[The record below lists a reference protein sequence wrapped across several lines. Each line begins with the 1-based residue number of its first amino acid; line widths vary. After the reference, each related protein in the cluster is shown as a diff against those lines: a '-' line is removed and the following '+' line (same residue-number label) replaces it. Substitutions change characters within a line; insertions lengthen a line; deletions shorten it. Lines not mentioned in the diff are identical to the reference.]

1 MKDVT
6 LNVRDLS
13 KVYGTSTPLTVELL
27 DNKTPL
33 TNKTIIFTIHGVSYN
48 RVTDSNGKA
57 SLNINLLPGTYP
69 CTVHFVGDSGYNSAT
84 RECIVRV
91 LNNSTPQRETKQQ
104 GNYFEVNKIALHVT
118 MSGGFDVTPGQ
129 NIKETTLLHD
139 SENYNTPTFYFNSGF
154 DGDEFEVSVVLK
166 ETDFYNGEQVMS
178 ILNSWNKV
186 NLPVSVVTDSMI
198 VANGKYT
205 MQIKKKSQTLEKRSI
220 WKLRFKQY
228 YENSLSFES
237 MYDRKTSTLS
247 SVDQLLL
254 KQVNGI
260 NKDSPRDVI
269 TALQRKLNVA
279 GYWTYPQETYGFW
292 EGVPTMIYLF
302 QYDVMHVQGRAPGLD
317 GVDYETITE
326 LIDYTSG
333 GLLNG

>member
-1 MKDVT
+1 MKDVI
-6 LNVRDLS
+6 LNVKDLS

-27 DNKTPL
+27 DNTTPL
-33 TNKTIIFTIHGVSYN
+33 RDMTIIFTINTRSYN
-48 RVTDSNGKA
+48 RVTDGNGKA
-57 SLNINLLPGTYP
+57 SLNINLQPGTYP
-69 CTVHFVGDSGYNSAT
+69 CTVHFVGTVDYNSAT
-84 RECIVRV
+84 ENCVVRV
-91 LNNSTPQRETKQQ
+91 ISNITPQEKVKQP
-104 GNYFEVNKIALHVT
+104 GNYFEVNKIPLHVT

-139 SENYNTPTFYFNSGF
+139 SENYNTPTFYFNAGF

-166 ETDFYNGEQVMS
+166 ESYFYNGEQVMA
-178 ILNSWNKV
+178 ILNSWNKT

-228 YENSLSFES
+228 YENNLSFES
-237 MYDRKTSTLS
+237 MYTWKTSTLS

-260 NKDSPRDVI
+260 NKDSPKEVRI
-269 TALQRKLNVA
+269 ALQTKLRNI
-279 GYWTYPQETYGFW
+279 GYWTDPLDGLW
-292 EGVPTMIYLF
+292 MMIPTMIYRF
-302 QYDVMHVQGRAPGLD
+302 QYEIMHVQDRGPGFY

-326 LIDYTSG
+326 LIEYSYR
-333 GLLNG
+333 